1 MKKSFSDKDVQ
12 ALPFK
17 QDVKDSRDY
26 YTKLW
31 DKNRGIK
38 SPMERVRVKITKGT
52 DETNI
57 LPGIIMLVQVYSRA
71 LPGRIKQGEKFFDFR
86 DTSKNMRQVAGV
98 LAGALAEE
106 CCEHFGDSFDPS
118 DAAKMGM
125 EAFDQVASNAMQ
137 TGRLTQ
143 GLIIE

>member
-1 MKKSFSDKDVQ
+1 MIIAQ
-12 ALPFK
+12 P
-17 QDVKDSRDY
+17 KDSRDY

-31 DKNRGIK
+31 DKVRGRN
-38 SPMERVRVKITKGT
+38 SPMERVRVRITRGT

-86 DTSKNMRQVAGV
+86 DDSKNMRQVAGV
-98 LAGALAEE
+98 MAGALAEE

-118 DAAKMGM
+118 EAAKMGM
-125 EAFDQVASNAMQ
+125 EAFEQVVAESMQ
-137 TGRLTQ
+137 SGRLTQ